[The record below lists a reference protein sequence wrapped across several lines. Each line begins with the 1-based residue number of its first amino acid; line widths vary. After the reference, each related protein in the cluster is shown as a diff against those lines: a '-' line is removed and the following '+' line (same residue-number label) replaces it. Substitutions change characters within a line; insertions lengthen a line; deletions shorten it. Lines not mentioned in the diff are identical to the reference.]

1 MDEIVKRVAEHFK
14 EKGADMSAMTAN
26 TRTGMTEEEEFE
38 WLGGLFGHCEDC
50 VFVSRGEEL
59 NYVGWCYKHERNV
72 KPKWGCN
79 KFTSL
84 AKLLAKKLLKGED
97 ANYGNCNL

>member
-1 MDEIVKRVAEHFK
+1 MYDELVKRVAEHLK

-50 VFVSRGEEL
+50 VFVSRGKEL

-79 KFTSL
+79 EFTSL
-84 AKLLAKKLLKGED
+84 AKELAKKLLKGVFDHE
-97 ANYGNCNL
+97 